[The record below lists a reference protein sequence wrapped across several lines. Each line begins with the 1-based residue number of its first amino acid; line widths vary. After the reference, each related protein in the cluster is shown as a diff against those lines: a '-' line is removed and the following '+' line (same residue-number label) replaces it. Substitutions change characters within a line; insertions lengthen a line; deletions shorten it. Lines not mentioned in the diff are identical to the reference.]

1 MREIL
6 RLRVPARLEELH
18 HIESELEKLGNTE
31 GWDAGLVYQVHL
43 VLEELAVNTANYG
56 YPGDAGAEGGVI
68 DIRILRQD
76 GSLTIEYSDN
86 GTPFNPFEEAP
97 KPDIDASVEE
107 RRIGGLGVH
116 FVRTMMDEFG
126 YRREG
131 DRNHITLIKRKN
143 D

>member
-1 MREIL
+1 MKEIMHL
-6 RLRVPARLEELH
+6 QVPAKLEELH
-18 HIESELEKLGNTE
+18 HIESELERLGETE
-31 GWDAGLVYQVHL
+31 GWDAALVYQVHL

-56 YPGDAGAEGGVI
+56 YPDDGGAEGGVI
-68 DIRILRQD
+68 DIRISSQD
-76 GSLTIEYSDN
+76 GSLKIEYSDN

-97 KPDIDASVEE
+97 QPDIDASVEE

-116 FVRTMMDEFG
+116 FVRTMMDEVG

-131 DRNHITLIKRKN
+131 DRNHITLAKRKE

>member
-1 MREIL
+1 MKEIMHL
-6 RLRVPARLEELH
+6 QVPAKLEELH
-18 HIESELEKLGNTE
+18 HIESELERLGEQE

-56 YPGDAGAEGGVI
+56 YPDVGGAEGGVI
-68 DIRILRQD
+68 DIRISSQD

-97 KPDIDASVEE
+97 QPDIDASVEE

-116 FVRTMMDEFG
+116 FVRTMMDEVG

-131 DRNHITLIKRKN
+131 DRNHITLAKRKE

>member
-1 MREIL
+1 MNEIMHL
-6 RLRVPARLEELH
+6 QVPAKLEELH
-18 HIESELEKLGNTE
+18 HIESELERLGENE
-31 GWDAGLVYQVHL
+31 GWDAALVYQVHL

-56 YPGDAGAEGGVI
+56 YPDEAGAESGVI
-68 DIRILRQD
+68 DIRILSQD

-86 GTPFNPFEEAP
+86 GTPFNPFDEAA

-116 FVRTMMDEFG
+116 FVRTMMDEVG

-131 DRNHITLIKRKN
+131 DRNHITLAKRKE